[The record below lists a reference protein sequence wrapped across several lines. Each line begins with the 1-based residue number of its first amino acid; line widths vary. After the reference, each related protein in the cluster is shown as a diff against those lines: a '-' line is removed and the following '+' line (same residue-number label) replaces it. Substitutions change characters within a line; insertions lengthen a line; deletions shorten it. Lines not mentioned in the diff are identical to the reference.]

1 MTHNTIK
8 HHTGLKLVA
17 TFVIFSVFTG
27 LANAK
32 DNETET
38 LDPAM
43 VAQLKKEKAF
53 RKACKIKMC
62 SAMRNKISTGEDISC
77 PIIKTLTKAD
87 MNKMVARSK
96 MSWPW
101 DKIYCEFQLNLKRNE
116 LATALADGKHEIKM
130 GDHNIKCDMYRGN
143 SKPPYKFDISIA
155 PEIQFENGKAVDAKV
170 AWGKI
175 VAPVLA
181 KAAIWPMTKLDNKMN
196 FVKKEMVATVNSFIT
211 KKCDQVKDEL
221 TTK

>member
-1 MTHNTIK
+1 MTQRTTQ
-8 HHTGLKLVA
+8 HHTALTLAA
-17 TFVIFSVFTG
+17 TFLAFSLFSG
-27 LANAK
+27 QAANAK
-32 DNETET
+32 EAEA

-43 VAQLKKEKAF
+43 LAQLKKEKAF

-62 SAMRNKISTGEDISC
+62 SAMRNKITAGEDISC
-77 PIIKTLTKAD
+77 PIIKTLTKTD

-101 DKIYCEFQLNLKRNE
+101 DKIYCEFQLKLKRNQ
-116 LATALADGKHEIKM
+116 LAAALADGKHDIKM
-130 GDHNIKCDMYRGN
+130 GNHNIKCDMYRGN
-143 SKPPYKFDISIA
+143 SKPPYKFDISIS

-196 FVKKEMVATVNSFIT
+196 FIKKEMVATVNSFVT

-221 TTK
+221 TTE